1 MKSDLKIKLRKLGNF
16 LLFVLGQCVVVFAG
30 VYLWFTLG
38 DSVYKFVDLWQF
50 SDLLYIPD
58 LLTVLGQGLLILV
71 TVFFGIVGA
80 VILLFEIV
88 VLAVGFANALR
99 FDDGKLKIRLRKLR
113 TFLLFVVVQCI
124 VILSGVYLWF
134 TLGDSIHKF
143 VDLWQFGDLLYIPDL
158 LSVVGQGLLILAT
171 VFFGIVGAAILLF
184 EIGALVLDLFRV
196 VRSEN
201 KKEAL
206 QRFSRFYKAII
217 FG

>member
-1 MKSDLKIKLRKLGNF
+1 MYVLSIILLTIKIITMKSDLKIKLRKLRTF
-16 LLFVLGQCVVVFAG
+16 LLFIVVQYFVVYAG

-38 DSVYKFVDLWQF
+38 DSVHKFVGLWQF

-58 LLTVLGQGLLILV
+58 LLTVLGQGL
-71 TVFFGIVGA
+71 
-80 VILLFEIV
+80 
-88 VLAVGFANALR
+88 
-99 FDDGKLKIRLRKLR
+99 
-113 TFLLFVVVQCI
+113 
-124 VILSGVYLWF
+124 W
-134 TLGDSIHKF
+134 
-143 VDLWQFGDLLYIPDL
+143 
-158 LSVVGQGLLILAT
+158 ILAT
-171 VFFGIVGAAILLF
+171 VFFGIVGAVILLF

>member
-1 MKSDLKIKLRKLGNF
+1 MKSDLKIRLRKLGNF

-58 LLTVLGQGLLILV
+58 LL
-71 TVFFGIVGA
+71 
-80 VILLFEIV
+80 
-88 VLAVGFANALR
+88 
-99 FDDGKLKIRLRKLR
+99 
-113 TFLLFVVVQCI
+113 
-124 VILSGVYLWF
+124 
-134 TLGDSIHKF
+134 
-143 VDLWQFGDLLYIPDL
+143 
-158 LSVVGQGLLILAT
+158 SVVGQGLLILAT
-171 VFFGIVGAAILLF
+171 VFFGIVGAVILLF

>member
-1 MKSDLKIKLRKLGNF
+1 MYVLSIILLTIKIITMKSDLKIRLRKLGNF

-58 LLTVLGQGLLILV
+58 LLTVLGQGL
-71 TVFFGIVGA
+71 
-80 VILLFEIV
+80 
-88 VLAVGFANALR
+88 
-99 FDDGKLKIRLRKLR
+99 
-113 TFLLFVVVQCI
+113 
-124 VILSGVYLWF
+124 W
-134 TLGDSIHKF
+134 
-143 VDLWQFGDLLYIPDL
+143 
-158 LSVVGQGLLILAT
+158 ILAT
-171 VFFGIVGAAILLF
+171 VFFGIVGAVILLF

>member
-1 MKSDLKIKLRKLGNF
+1 MKSDLKIRLRKLGNF

-99 FDDGKLKIRLRKLR
+99 S
-113 TFLLFVVVQCI
+113 Q
-124 VILSGVYLWF
+124 
-134 TLGDSIHKF
+134 
-143 VDLWQFGDLLYIPDL
+143 
-158 LSVVGQGLLILAT
+158 
-171 VFFGIVGAAILLF
+171 
-184 EIGALVLDLFRV
+184 
-196 VRSEN
+196 N
-201 KKEAL
+201 KKKAMKEFLA
-206 QRFSRFYKAII
+206 FYKSII
-217 FG
+217 FGC

>member
-1 MKSDLKIKLRKLGNF
+1 MYVLSIILLTIKIITMKSDLKIRLRKLGNF

-99 FDDGKLKIRLRKLR
+99 S
-113 TFLLFVVVQCI
+113 Q
-124 VILSGVYLWF
+124 
-134 TLGDSIHKF
+134 
-143 VDLWQFGDLLYIPDL
+143 
-158 LSVVGQGLLILAT
+158 
-171 VFFGIVGAAILLF
+171 
-184 EIGALVLDLFRV
+184 
-196 VRSEN
+196 N
-201 KKEAL
+201 KKKAMKEFLA
-206 QRFSRFYKAII
+206 FYKSII
-217 FG
+217 FGC

>member
-1 MKSDLKIKLRKLGNF
+1 MKSDLKIKLRKLRTF
-16 LLFVLGQCVVVFAG
+16 LLFIVVQYFVVYAG

-38 DSVYKFVDLWQF
+38 DSVHKFVGLWQF

-58 LLTVLGQGLLILV
+58 LLTVLGQGL
-71 TVFFGIVGA
+71 
-80 VILLFEIV
+80 
-88 VLAVGFANALR
+88 
-99 FDDGKLKIRLRKLR
+99 
-113 TFLLFVVVQCI
+113 
-124 VILSGVYLWF
+124 W
-134 TLGDSIHKF
+134 
-143 VDLWQFGDLLYIPDL
+143 
-158 LSVVGQGLLILAT
+158 ILAT
-171 VFFGIVGAAILLF
+171 VFFGIVGAVILLF

>member
-1 MKSDLKIKLRKLGNF
+1 MKSDLKIRLRKLGNF
-16 LLFVLGQCVVVFAG
+16 LLFVLGQCVVVYAG
-30 VYLWFTLG
+30 VSLWFTLG
-38 DSVYKFVDLWQF
+38 DSVHKFVGLWQF
-50 SDLLYIPD
+50 GDLLYIPD

-80 VILLFEIV
+80 V
-88 VLAVGFANALR
+88 
-99 FDDGKLKIRLRKLR
+99 
-113 TFLLFVVVQCI
+113 
-124 VILSGVYLWF
+124 
-134 TLGDSIHKF
+134 
-143 VDLWQFGDLLYIPDL
+143 
-158 LSVVGQGLLILAT
+158 
-171 VFFGIVGAAILLF
+171 ILLF

>member
-1 MKSDLKIKLRKLGNF
+1 MYVLSIILLTIKIITMKSDLKIRLRKLGNF

-58 LLTVLGQGLLILV
+58 LL
-71 TVFFGIVGA
+71 
-80 VILLFEIV
+80 
-88 VLAVGFANALR
+88 
-99 FDDGKLKIRLRKLR
+99 
-113 TFLLFVVVQCI
+113 
-124 VILSGVYLWF
+124 
-134 TLGDSIHKF
+134 
-143 VDLWQFGDLLYIPDL
+143 
-158 LSVVGQGLLILAT
+158 SVVGQGLLILAT
-171 VFFGIVGAAILLF
+171 VFFGIVGAVILLF

>member
-1 MKSDLKIKLRKLGNF
+1 MEIFCF
-16 LLFVLGQCVVVFAG
+16 LC
-30 VYLWFTLG
+30 

-113 TFLLFVVVQCI
+113 TFLLFIVVQYF
-124 VILSGVYLWF
+124 VVYAGVYLC
-134 TLGDSIHKF
+134 DSVYKF
-143 VDLWQFGDLLYIPDL
+143 VDLWQFSDLLYIPDL
-158 LSVVGQGLLILAT
+158 LTVLGQGLLILAT
-171 VFFGIVGAAILLF
+171 VFFGVLGSAVLLL
-184 EIGALVLDLFRV
+184 EIGALVADFVSAL
-196 VRSEN
+196 RSQN
-201 KKEAL
+201 KKKAMKEFLA
-206 QRFSRFYKAII
+206 FYKSII
-217 FG
+217 FGC

>member
-1 MKSDLKIKLRKLGNF
+1 MYVLSIILLTIKIITMKSDLKIRLRKLGNF

-80 VILLFEIV
+80 VILLFEI
-88 VLAVGFANALR
+88 
-99 FDDGKLKIRLRKLR
+99 
-113 TFLLFVVVQCI
+113 
-124 VILSGVYLWF
+124 
-134 TLGDSIHKF
+134 
-143 VDLWQFGDLLYIPDL
+143 
-158 LSVVGQGLLILAT
+158 
-171 VFFGIVGAAILLF
+171 
-184 EIGALVLDLFRV
+184 GALVLDLFRV